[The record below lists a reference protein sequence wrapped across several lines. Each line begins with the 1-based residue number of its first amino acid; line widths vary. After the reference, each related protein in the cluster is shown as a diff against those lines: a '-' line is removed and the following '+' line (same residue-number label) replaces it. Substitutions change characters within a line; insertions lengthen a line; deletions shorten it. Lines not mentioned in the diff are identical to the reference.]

1 MNAGWKLQN
10 ILSLLSSF
18 PFKQIVVNDAIVI
31 TPINDLFFTEK
42 TYISLPLL
50 LCGVIHAL
58 RAISCLQA
66 FICLKSHRI

>member
-1 MNAGWKLQN
+1 MNAGWKVQN
-10 ILSLLSSF
+10 IPRLLSSF
-18 PFKQIVVNDAIVI
+18 PFKQIVVNDVIVI
-31 TPINDLFFTEK
+31 TPIDLFFIEK